1 VGQKSF
7 WPRSTQRK
15 SAKLVE
21 KRKQERALLYWCET
35 IEAADLIEFWN
46 KLRGT
51 KLDREIE

>member
-35 IEAADLIEFWN
+35 IEAADLIEFWT

-51 KLDREIE
+51 KLDRESE

>member
-1 VGQKSF
+1 VGQKSV
-7 WPRSTQRK
+7 WPQSAQRE

-21 KRKQERALLYWCET
+21 KRKQECALLYWCET

-51 KLDREIE
+51 KLDRESE

>member
-7 WPRSTQRK
+7 LAPEYG
-15 SAKLVE
+15 E
-21 KRKQERALLYWCET
+21 KIREARREAQQERALLYWCET

-51 KLDREIE
+51 KLDRVE